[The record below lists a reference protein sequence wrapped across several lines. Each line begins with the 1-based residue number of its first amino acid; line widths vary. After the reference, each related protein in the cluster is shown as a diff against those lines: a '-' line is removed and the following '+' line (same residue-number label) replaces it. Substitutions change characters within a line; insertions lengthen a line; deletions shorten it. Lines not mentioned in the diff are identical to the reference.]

1 MTSTLH
7 QIPFKYLVHEYIS
20 IFLLDPNGDGEA
32 QESFRCY
39 LSRGFMAVQHPLQI
53 CSHRRWWTRMQ
64 RSAAHRS
71 QIHWFSVCAVCFLGH
86 GSGPFSIHKRANGF
100 AETDSRPTNKPLLRH
115 FLSICQITQRHWR
128 HLFHGRTLHWDW
140 ELYNVR
146 TQSHCLKITEKVS
159 FNIASEAS
167 YANILCGQKFIKIA
181 KNLEQKRGP
190 F

>member
-1 MTSTLH
+1 MIFIRVH
-7 QIPFKYLVHEYIS
+7 QTKYSVTIFGCSFEFCP
-20 IFLLDPNGDGEA
+20 IFLTFFNL
-32 QESFRCY
+32 Y
-39 LSRGFMAVQHPLQI
+39 PLQI
-53 CSHRRWWTRMQ
+53 CRHRRWWTRMQ

-140 ELYNVR
+140 ELHNVR
-146 TQSHCLKITEKVS
+146 TKKNTVLKMRLFWGIFKHCEDRRLLT
-159 FNIASEAS
+159 
-167 YANILCGQKFIKIA
+167 
-181 KNLEQKRGP
+181 R
-190 F
+190 

>member
-1 MTSTLH
+1 MNTMTT
-7 QIPFKYLVHEYIS
+7 YIS

-32 QESFRCY
+32 QESFCCY

-53 CSHRRWWTRMQ
+53 CRHRRWWTRMQ

-71 QIHWFSVCAVCFLGH
+71 QIHWFSVSAVCFLGH

-140 ELYNVR
+140 ELHNVR
-146 TQSHCLKITEKVS
+146 TKKNTVFENMALKILPNQIQIHFVKMRLFRVIFKHCEDRRHHV
-159 FNIASEAS
+159 
-167 YANILCGQKFIKIA
+167 
-181 KNLEQKRGP
+181 
-190 F
+190 